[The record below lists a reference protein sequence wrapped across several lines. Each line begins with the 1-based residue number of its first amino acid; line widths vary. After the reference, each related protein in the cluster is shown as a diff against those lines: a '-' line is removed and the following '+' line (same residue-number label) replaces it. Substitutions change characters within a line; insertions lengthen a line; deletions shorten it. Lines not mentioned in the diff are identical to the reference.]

1 MTSKSSIKL
10 GLLAKEIGAELKGDP
25 DLEVYGI
32 NTLLEAKRD
41 EVSFLT
47 RDHFLSEL
55 SKTNA
60 AAVIVS
66 KSKKDLIFSRCLLI
80 GENPHLMYAKTTQVF
95 KSLNEGEVKPSISK
109 QANIHPSAEIDSSAT
124 IKSFAS
130 ISENVVI
137 QEGVTIGEGVCVG
150 KNSLI
155 SSHSKIYPNVSIY
168 SSVEI
173 GRECI
178 IHSGTV
184 IGSDGLG
191 FARNNNSWEKVEHVG
206 GVIIGDRVE
215 IGSNTSIDRGS
226 VGSTKISDEVKIDNL
241 VHIAHN
247 VLVGSATVIAANS
260 AIAGSTKIGKNCTI
274 AGCCGIVD
282 NIEITDSVHI
292 TAMTLVT
299 KSIKKSGTYS
309 SGTPIMEN
317 REWKKNAVAF
327 KKLKDLINDL
337 K

>member
-1 MTSKSSIKL
+1 MFFSGWKSEQLKRHETGERFCIQCHSPVAYVSGIKLDKYTSVSELQNDPELSGSIKE
-10 GLLAKEIGAELKGDP
+10 G
-25 DLEVYGI
+25 VTCTVCHSFTGI
-32 NTLLEAKRD
+32 
-41 EVSFLT
+41 
-47 RDHFLSEL
+47 
-55 SKTNA
+55 SKTVETGYNVA
-60 AAVIVS
+60 AKAEYHMNP
-66 KSKKDLIFSRCLLI
+66 
-80 GENPHLMYAKTTQVF
+80 GEGIMYGPIE
-95 KSLNEGEVKPSISK
+95 S
-109 QANIHPSAEIDSSAT
+109 SAEIDSSAT
-124 IKSFAS
+124 IKPFAS

-137 QEGVTIGEGVCVG
+137 QEGVTIGEGVYIG

-155 SSHSKIYPNVSIY
+155 SSNSKICPNVSIY

-191 FARNNNSWEKVEHVG
+191 FARKNNSWEKVEHLG

-215 IGSNTSIDRGS
+215 IGSNTSIDKGS
-226 VGSTKISDEVKIDNL
+226 LESTNISDEVKIDNL

-247 VLVGSATVIAANS
+247 VFVGSATVIAANS
-260 AIAGSTKIGKNCTI
+260 AIAGSTKVGKNCTI

-282 NIEITDSVHI
+282 NIEIADSVHI

-317 REWKKNAVAF
+317 KEWRKNAIAF
-327 KKLKDLINDL
+327 KKLKDLINNL